1 MKKGF
6 FYLLVLVLVLAL
18 GFCLGV
24 NISLKKSEENK
35 TKDEKTGKVELY
47 NVRVLDDNAD
57 LDLETDNYGVL
68 AIIDNEEDYEEF
80 INKYE
85 YSEYQKQDSFKKY
98 NNKYKYIMLGVTI
111 DDCSET
117 IIPNKYKLKNDK
129 LVISV
134 DNERGCGVCALT
146 NAIYEIAIDKD
157 VEFED
162 VDFKFI
168 NINEAD
174 CPTDVAYK
182 PVLYLYPEKEQEV
195 TVKFAHP
202 EYLLTTYPKYVN
214 EWKVFAKTNG
224 DLLLNNKYYYALYWE
239 EEKATKVD
247 FSEGFY
253 VTKDNAIEF
262 LEEKLTTI
270 GLTARER
277 NEFIM
282 YWLPILEKNGQNLV
296 YFELT
301 DSLQNQ
307 NALEITPTP
316 DSLLRVRIH
325 VKKVNSKV
333 DIKEQKLE
341 SFARNGF
348 TAVEWGGVIY

>member
-1 MKKGF
+1 MKKGLL
-6 FYLLVLVLVLAL
+6 YLLIIVIVLAL

-24 NISLKKSEENK
+24 NISLKKEEE
-35 TKDEKTGKVELY
+35 TKKERETGKVELY
-47 NVRVLDDNAD
+47 NVRILDYNAE
-57 LDLETDNYGVL
+57 LELENGSYGIL
-68 AIIDNEEDYEEF
+68 AIIDNEEDYEDF
-80 INKYE
+80 INSYE
-85 YSEYQKQDSFKKY
+85 YPDYQRQDSFKKY
-98 NNKYKYIMLGVTI
+98 NNKYKYIMMGVTI
-111 DDCSET
+111 DECSESIMPT
-117 IIPNKYKLKNDK
+117 KYKLKKDK
-129 LVISV
+129 LVINV

-157 VEFED
+157 VEFDKVEF
-162 VDFKFI
+162 DFK
-168 NINEAD
+168 NINEVE

-182 PVLYLYPEKEQEV
+182 PVLYLYPEKEQEL
-195 TVKFAHP
+195 TIKFAHP
-202 EYLLTTYPKYVN
+202 EYLLTTYPKYTN
-214 EWKVFAKTNG
+214 EWKVVAKPNG
-224 DLLLNNKYYYALYWE
+224 DLLLDNKYYYALYWE
-239 EEKATKVD
+239 EDNATRVD

-270 GLTARER
+270 GLNAHER

-307 NALEITPTP
+307 NALEISPAP

-341 SFARNGF
+341 TFTRTGF

>member
-1 MKKGF
+1 MKKA
-6 FYLLVLVLVLAL
+6 LLYIIILIVVLAL

-24 NISLKKSEENK
+24 NIVLKKDAD
-35 TKDEKTGKVELY
+35 TRKDKETGKVELY
-47 NVRVLDDNAD
+47 NVRILEYDAD
-57 LDLETDNYGVL
+57 LKLENGSYGVL
-68 AIIDNEEDYEEF
+68 SIIDNEEDYEDF

-168 NINEAD
+168 NINEVD

-195 TVKFAHP
+195 TVKFTHP
-202 EYLLTTYPKYVN
+202 ELLLTTYPKYIN
-214 EWKVFAKTNG
+214 EWNVVAKPNG
-224 DLLLNNKYYYALYWE
+224 DLLLDGKYYYALYWE
-239 EEKATKVD
+239 EEKATQVD
-247 FSEGFY
+247 FHEGFY

-262 LEEKLTTI
+262 LKEKLTTI
-270 GLTARER
+270 GLNDRER

-301 DSLQNQ
+301 DSLQNH

-333 DIKEQKLE
+333 NIKEQRLE
-341 SFARNGF
+341 PFARNGF